1 MKGLFRYLYIF
12 IAAIFAFAGCSE
24 GSESAGPMQK
34 MAVEFDLNFVGV
46 AESGEGTSK
55 NGVLD
60 DYFIDGR
67 SVIII
72 SQRGTS
78 LSINFNDYTID
89 NEGNQTENENLYKY
103 VYYTNTS
110 ADWDNYYNFQPYGN
124 RALDWAYMERN
135 SLNGEYALG
144 ALYYPVGYNV
154 YNSVEQ
160 DQSSYE
166 NLLRSNVLGAWHR
179 TYATKTRLR
188 FAFYHLM
195 EAIRVTLLI
204 PDWNPEDNSGFG
216 ADAVESAAMLG
227 MIKDFSIDWSLDN
240 STETS
245 PHAQYLRE
253 GVEPCDIIMYPESV
267 DNDVRRVRYND
278 ITSSFPDDEESVRTA
293 TFVVLFPPQQP
304 AINAPAMRFILKTM
318 GGQEKSYVWST
329 NNMYDNP
336 LRSEG
341 GLVNNLTLYLPR
353 KANNAILIKAHILD
367 WVDADSQFTV
377 IPDDV
382 E

>member
-12 IAAIFAFAGCSE
+12 IAASLLWLDGCINSKDAPE
-24 GSESAGPMQK
+24 EPLQTG
-34 MAVEFDLNFVGV
+34 AVEFDVEIGQNSDP
-46 AESGEGTSK
+46 AAD

-60 DYFIDGR
+60 DYFIEGR

-72 SQRGTS
+72 SQRGES
-78 LSINFNDYTID
+78 LSINFNDYTTD
-89 NEGNQTENENLYKY
+89 SEGNDIPNENLYKY
-103 VYYTNTS
+103 VYYSNPS
-110 ADWDNYYNFQPYGN
+110 ADWYNYYNFQPYGN

-166 NLLRSNVLGAWHR
+166 NILRSNILGAWHR
-179 TYATKTRLR
+179 THETKSRLR

-195 EAIRVTLLI
+195 EAIRVQLLI

-253 GVEPCDIIMYPESV
+253 GAEPCDIKMYLESV
-267 DNDVRRVRYND
+267 DNDVETINLHD
-278 ITSSFPDDEESVRTA
+278 ITASFPDEEESVRTA
-293 TFVVLFPPQQP
+293 TLVVLFPPQQP
-304 AINAPAMRFILKTM
+304 ATTAMRFILKTM
-318 GGQEKSYVWST
+318 GGQEKSYVWNT
-329 NNMYDNP
+329 RDMYDNP

-341 GLVNNLTLYLPR
+341 GMVNNLILYLPR
-353 KANNAILIKAHILD
+353 KANNAILIKAHVVD
-367 WVDADSQFTV
+367 WVEAESQFTV